1 MDMLDQPKADVD
13 DTNADD
19 NVTAPVTDVTVNST
33 MATDHRNDEEENNF
47 QNLADDD
54 DNDHHQLSTAT
65 WNAAAVDDDNEVTG
79 IRVPTPAATER
90 MSLLSHDYDN
100 DDRFLLPPNIE
111 NIDGHQY
118 NSMSRQ
124 SAVSSIAGNSIDC
137 DDPHLEDKHT
147 HPVDETAVSEPE
159 ENEDTRFPDDRI
171 PNMDDKSIRS
181 DRPDPPPFSD
191 IPMMEENQNCND
203 IVGHSDPTDI
213 TSRNA
218 TVNSMAKSSDHQ
230 NDQNNSSSLTTT
242 ISEPQHRHVTTAEET
257 FAEEALASLSNHMAE
272 MTLSEDLYPSTDDS
286 NAILQQLL
294 SDPNNGS
301 NQLDIANTEWDLN
314 RPALLAETP
323 TGVTLRKSASMT
335 NRFHVDNS
343 NDMAYHRSLSVPKIY
358 NVPTTSSTTTSTT
371 ASTNYNPD
379 VPTAAT
385 TDVRHVV
392 GADRLIVLPRV
403 DEGNRFYP
411 PPSYNN
417 SNDRSQ
423 PDIPPPPPSNMPIQ
437 NHGRRKIRLRLQE
450 EIRKTNPTNL
460 QKKRH
465 TRSTSLLGS
474 IRKSS
479 TRMLRFG
486 GGGGLSNWEE
496 ENYMENNFDA
506 TLSSFN
512 NNLYTIVDRGHLM
525 IGWFDGT
532 STFELQ
538 QHIHKSVLRK
548 LQQLFS
554 VVGDS
559 NNNNNVTTNNN
570 TIVDIEDLR
579 LLDESYDPPEG
590 MFLSI
595 CYFLSDIAIFSFSK

>member
-1 MDMLDQPKADVD
+1 MDMFDQPKADD
-13 DTNADD
+13 DNANADD
-19 NVTAPVTDVTVNST
+19 SVPAPVTDMNVNST
-33 MATDHRNDEEENNF
+33 MAIDRRNDEEENNF
-47 QNLADDD
+47 QNVADDD
-54 DNDHHQLSTAT
+54 DNDQHQPSTAT
-65 WNAAAVDDDNEVTG
+65 WNAAAVGDENEVSG
-79 IRVPTPAATER
+79 IRIPTPAATDG
-90 MSLLSHDYDN
+90 MPLLSHDYDS

-111 NIDGHQY
+111 NIDGHRH

-124 SAVSSIAGNSIDC
+124 STVSSMAGNSIDC
-137 DDPHLEDKHT
+137 DDPLLEDKQIHT
-147 HPVDETAVSEPE
+147 VNGIVVPEPE
-159 ENEDTRFPDDRI
+159 ENVDTRFADDRI
-171 PNMDDKSIRS
+171 RNMDDKSIRS
-181 DRPDPPPFSD
+181 DRPDPPPSSD
-191 IPMMEENQNCND
+191 IPMVEENHIGND
-203 IVGHSDPTDI
+203 IVGHSDSKDI
-213 TSRNA
+213 TTRNA
-218 TVNSMAKSSDHQ
+218 SVNSMAKSNDHH
-230 NDQNNSSSLTTT
+230 NDQTNSNSLTTI
-242 ISEPQHRHVTTAEET
+242 ISEAQHRHVTTAEET

-272 MTLSEDLYPSTDDS
+272 MTLSEELYQSTDDNS
-286 NAILQQLL
+286 AMLQQIL

-323 TGVTLRKSASMT
+323 NGVTLRKSASMT
-335 NRFHVDNS
+335 NHFHVDNS
-343 NDMAYHRSLSVPKIY
+343 SNDMTYHRSLSVPKIY
-358 NVPTTSSTTTSTT
+358 NVPITSSTTSTTT
-371 ASTNYNPD
+371 ASTTYNPD
-379 VPTAAT
+379 VPTAT
-385 TDVRHVV
+385 TADVRHVV
-392 GADRLIVLPRV
+392 GADHLMVLPRV

-411 PPSYNN
+411 PPPPSYNS
-417 SNDRSQ
+417 SNNRSQ
-423 PDIPPPPPSNMPIQ
+423 RDIPPPPPPSSSSNMPIQ

-460 QKKRH
+460 PKKRH

-486 GGGGLSNWEE
+486 GGGGLSNWDEE
-496 ENYMENNFDA
+496 DYIENNLDA

-559 NNNNNVTTNNN
+559 NNNNRNLTTNNN

-590 MFLSI
+590 MFVSI
-595 CYFLSDIAIFSFSK
+595 R